1 MVSDNP
7 YETYLSITN
16 LSIWGQKMS
25 HKIHSVKYNF
35 IMNFILTATQF
46 IFPLITFPYVS
57 RVLQASGI
65 GKVTFAAS
73 VANYFM
79 MVASLGIPT
88 YGVRAC
94 ARVRDNKEEL
104 TKTVQELF
112 IINLIMTSLVVV
124 TYILCVFLV
133 PRFADD
139 KILFYINGL
148 NIVLNMFGMN
158 WVYQAVEKYDYI
170 TFRSI
175 FFKLVSI
182 VLMFLLVH
190 QQSDYVIYSAI
201 TVFAAVGSYIL
212 NVIQLRRIIEFKYYG
227 KYNLR
232 QHLKPIFTLFAQ
244 SVAVSIYT
252 NLDTVMLGF
261 MKTDTDVGY
270 YHAAVKI
277 KGLLLSLV
285 TSLGNVLLPRMSY
298 FVKNKMMTEFKQ
310 YMVKALNFELL
321 MAMSLTLYFVLYSKE
336 SINFLAGSGYEGAI
350 LAMQI
355 ITVAVIPNGL
365 TGVLGVQ
372 VLTSLEKEKY
382 VLYSVIVGAVS
393 DFLLN
398 LVFIPKYGA
407 AGAAFATTIAEFLVL
422 LVQIY
427 FTRELLKE
435 VKSKLRF
442 IYYFIACMVAGGGAF
457 CVKAIPTTDLVRL
470 LVSAIVFFG
479 LYGFGLLIAKEP
491 IVTEMIGGV
500 KKKIKKGDR

>member
-1 MVSDNP
+1 
-7 YETYLSITN
+7 
-16 LSIWGQKMS
+16 MS
-25 HKIHSVKYNF
+25 RKIHSVKYNF

-57 RVLQASGI
+57 RVLQASGN
-65 GKVTFAAS
+65 GKVTFAVS

-94 ARVRDNKEEL
+94 ARVRDEKEKL

-112 IINLIMTSLVVV
+112 IINAIVTLLV
-124 TYILCVFLV
+124 TITFIFSIYAV
-133 PRFADD
+133 PKFTED
-139 KILFYINGL
+139 KILFLINGV

-158 WVYQAVEKYDYI
+158 YVYQALEQYDYI

-175 FFKLVSI
+175 LFKIISI

-190 QQSDYVIYSAI
+190 QQSDYVIYAAI
-201 TVFAAVGSYIL
+201 TVFAAVGSYVL
-212 NVIQLRRIIEFKYYG
+212 NFIRLRKIIAFRCYG
-227 KYNLR
+227 NYNLK

-270 YHAAVKI
+270 YHAAVNI

-298 FVKNKMMTEFKQ
+298 FVKNKMMTEFKK

-321 MAMSLTLYFVLYSKE
+321 MAFPLTLFFVLFSKE
-336 SINFLAGSGYEGAI
+336 SILFLAGSGYEGAI

-355 ITVAVIPNGL
+355 ITIAVIPNGL

-372 VLTSLEKEKY
+372 VLTSMENEKY
-382 VLYSVIVGAVS
+382 VLFSVIIGAVV

-398 LVFIPKYGA
+398 LVFIPNYGA
-407 AGAAFATTIAEFLVL
+407 DGAALATTIAEFLVL
-422 LVQIY
+422 FVQFLYTKDLLRAAKKEFRWYFYLAICAFAGVAAYLVKYIHLNS
-427 FTRELLKE
+427 FLTL
-435 VKSKLRF
+435 
-442 IYYFIACMVAGGGAF
+442 I
-457 CVKAIPTTDLVRL
+457 
-470 LVSAIVFFG
+470 VSAIIFFG
-479 LYGFGLLIAKEP
+479 IYGCGLILIKEP
-491 IVTEMIGGV
+491 VVVETMNG
-500 KKKIKKGDR
+500 IKKRLKKGNL